1 MTQFAPNAGVLEYVR
16 IESKRRTRVIEINVH
31 VMQFL
36 VFVEE
41 SEVTLSNLGTVVR
54 SLGSRWFWNRSEK
67 FK

>member
-41 SEVTLSNLGTVVR
+41 SDLGTVVR